1 MPFPVAP
8 TVPGFEGPRPLP
20 PSFGPQQPTPPSTP
34 LPQIPMP
41 VPASPPPNAPVVPQN
56 AAGGLPV
63 PIYTGTNT
71 APWASPTGQGY
82 FGSGGGRLPSLAG
95 MFNSIRAWISNNR
108 FAGGLLGS
116 LAGGMVAGPMGS
128 IVGGLYGPQF
138 LGGTPNFTDTYL
150 PQSLSNIATEQSI
163 IGAPRTV
170 YGGYPGSMR
179 NTSPA
184 DLAALQA
191 RFDAQ
196 SDPENIPSPERLA
209 ELGEQFQDRL
219 DQMRPAW
226 GAQRGNA
233 GFVTGTIDPGS
244 LGIFE
249 GSRMDESRA
258 PQTAAQNQM
267 R

>member
-1 MPFPVAP
+1 MPYPVAP

-20 PSFGPQQPTPPSTP
+20 PSYGPQQPMPPSTP
-34 LPQIPMP
+34 LPPIPVTQYVAPPQNQP
-41 VPASPPPNAPVVPQN
+41 VTPQN
-56 AAGGLPV
+56 ASGGLPV
-63 PIYTGTNT
+63 PIYTGSNT

-95 MFNSIRAWISNNR
+95 MFNSIRQGISNNR
-108 FAGGLLGS
+108 FAQGLLGS
-116 LAGGMVAGPMGS
+116 LVGGTVAGPAGS
-128 IVGGLYGPQF
+128 VIGGLYGPRF
-138 LGGTPNFTDTYL
+138 LGGTPSYTDTYVPL
-150 PQSLSNIATEQSI
+150 SLSDIAADQSI

-196 SDPENIPSPERLA
+196 SDPENIPSPERLT
-209 ELGEQFQDRL
+209 ELGEQFEDRL
-219 DQMRPAW
+219 DQMRTAW
-226 GAQRGNA
+226 GARRGGA
-233 GFVTGTIDPGS
+233 GFVTGEIAPGS